1 MESVVDFTFQCID
14 PVYLH
19 KYQQCIHCMLDIML
33 FNYVR
38 LYIVNSHCSLLSI
51 VLLIELRTVDYCSFL
66 YVNFEVKACRCAQLY
81 SIHNIH
87 RPDRL
92 LVWCGLTC
100 WKQIYH
106 VHLMTEIAF
115 CLGNGMT

>member
-66 YVNFEVKACRCAQLY
+66 YVNFEVKADVRSCTVFITYTGQ
-81 SIHNIH
+81 I
-87 RPDRL
+87 DRL
-92 LVWCGLTC
+92 LVWCGLAC

-106 VHLMTEIAF
+106 VHLMTEIAS